1 MVTKLDGA
9 WQKLFDKYNI
19 YEAVEKDGYYII
31 TADQIREF
39 REPRLMTK
47 FDHNEDLP
55 IIFKE
60 AKLSIMP
67 VSRNK
72 YRISNNEMFSELKE
86 TTFEVDSFPLP
97 EYIESITPD
106 SITSEAIALNCP
118 YLTGMIADFI
128 GDDDIYPTVS
138 GKMSSKTFSFNI
150 ENVLTKRL
158 DKIDVE
164 NSMIEIDGAYE
175 GTKYLTI
182 VEAKQTLADNFLI
195 RQLYYPFRVW
205 KNRVVKD
212 IKLVYFVYS
221 NSVFHFF
228 EYIFEDE
235 QNYNSIRLVKQKNY
249 TLEDLT
255 ITTQDILDI
264 LNTVKILDEPEIPFP
279 QADSFNRVI
288 NMCEYFSSG
297 EKEKQDITV
306 EYSFTGRQTDY
317 YTNAGR
323 YIGLFEND
331 RGHVNLSQIGKN
343 ILKLDYKKRQ
353 LKYVELILSHKIF
366 NWALNER
373 FATGELLRKQQLVE
387 EMKKCNL
394 YHIDSVE
401 TYKRRASTI
410 ISWIEWII
418 ALIQE

>member
-1 MVTKLDGA
+1 M
-9 WQKLFDKYNI
+9 
-19 YEAVEKDGYYII
+19 
-31 TADQIREF
+31 
-39 REPRLMTK
+39 
-47 FDHNEDLP
+47 
-55 IIFKE
+55 
-60 AKLSIMP
+60 
-67 VSRNK
+67 
-72 YRISNNEMFSELKE
+72 
-86 TTFEVDSFPLP
+86 
-97 EYIESITPD
+97 
-106 SITSEAIALNCP
+106 
-118 YLTGMIADFI
+118 
-128 GDDDIYPTVS
+128 
-138 GKMSSKTFSFNI
+138 
-150 ENVLTKRL
+150 
-158 DKIDVE
+158 
-164 NSMIEIDGAYE
+164 
-175 GTKYLTI
+175 
-182 VEAKQTLADNFLI
+182 
-195 RQLYYPFRVW
+195 
-205 KNRVVKD
+205 
-212 IKLVYFVYS
+212 
-221 NSVFHFF
+221 
-228 EYIFEDE
+228 
-235 QNYNSIRLVKQKNY
+235 KQKNY

-264 LNTVKILDEPEIPFP
+264 LNTVKIVDEPEIPFP

-297 EKEKQDITV
+297 EREKQDITV

-373 FATGELLRKQQLVE
+373 FATGELLRKQQVVE

-394 YHIDSVE
+394 YHIDSEE

>member
-1 MVTKLDGA
+1 MATKLDGA

-19 YEAVEKDGYYII
+19 HEAIERDGYYII

-67 VSRNK
+67 ISRSE

-97 EYIESITPD
+97 GYIESITAD
-106 SITSEAIALNCP
+106 SITSEAIALNCS
-118 YLTGMIADFI
+118 YLTGMFADFI
-128 GDDDIYPTVS
+128 GDDEIYPTIS

-150 ENVLTKRL
+150 ENVLTKNL
-158 DKIDVE
+158 DTIDVR

-175 GTKYLTI
+175 GRKYLTI

-205 KNRVVKD
+205 KNRVAKN

-228 EYIFEDE
+228 EYVFENE
-235 QNYNSIRLVKQKNY
+235 QNYNSIKLVKQKNY

-255 ITTQDILDI
+255 ITTQDVLDI
-264 LNTVKILDEPEIPFP
+264 LNSVKIVDEPEVPFP

-306 EYSFTGRQTDY
+306 EY
-317 YTNAGR
+317 
-323 YIGLFEND
+323 
-331 RGHVNLSQIGKN
+331 LS
-343 ILKLDYKKRQ
+343 
-353 LKYVELILSHKIF
+353 LI
-366 NWALNER
+366 
-373 FATGELLRKQQLVE
+373 
-387 EMKKCNL
+387 
-394 YHIDSVE
+394 HI
-401 TYKRRASTI
+401 
-410 ISWIEWII
+410 
-418 ALIQE
+418 

>member
-1 MVTKLDGA
+1 M
-9 WQKLFDKYNI
+9 
-19 YEAVEKDGYYII
+19 
-31 TADQIREF
+31 
-39 REPRLMTK
+39 
-47 FDHNEDLP
+47 P
-55 IIFKE
+55 I
-60 AKLSIMP
+60 
-67 VSRNK
+67 SRSE

-97 EYIESITPD
+97 GYIESITAD
-106 SITSEAIALNCP
+106 SITSEAIALNCS
-118 YLTGMIADFI
+118 YLTGMFADFI
-128 GDDDIYPTVS
+128 GDDEIYPTVS

-150 ENVLTKRL
+150 ENVLTKNL
-158 DKIDVE
+158 DTIDVR

-175 GTKYLTI
+175 GRKYLTI

-205 KNRVVKD
+205 KNRVAKN

-228 EYIFEDE
+228 EYVFENE
-235 QNYNSIRLVKQKNY
+235 QNYNSIKLVKQKNY

-255 ITTQDILDI
+255 ITTQDVLDI
-264 LNTVKILDEPEIPFP
+264 LNSVKIVDEPEVPFP

-323 YIGLFEND
+323 YLGLYENE
-331 RGHVNLSQIGKN
+331 RGDVSLSQTGNN

-353 LKYVELILSHKIF
+353 LKYVELILSHNI
-366 NWALNER
+366 
-373 FATGELLRKQQLVE
+373 QLG
-387 EMKKCNL
+387 
-394 YHIDSVE
+394 S
-401 TYKRRASTI
+401 
-410 ISWIEWII
+410 
-418 ALIQE
+418 